1 MINLMNM
8 RVIKDKLSE
17 EAAVIVANDRVYWKC
32 YSEDCIEEIQ
42 ESPIEWL
49 NQPWG
54 VDRMSI
60 AIYANSCSKGFSVT
74 IGGDGNVVAIHG
86 HKKIRVIIT
95 GMENFVESE
104 DENALISVVED
115 YNYHNY
121 AHGKFLKK
129 ICGVLYDID
138 TSRYQLRISDNQMC
152 QIIVADAYRA
162 GIWDCWNESIVDQ
175 GDCQVHYLDDWF
187 PITEKFS
194 HKSNKSF

>member
-60 AIYANSCSKGFSVT
+60 AIYANSCSKGF
-74 IGGDGNVVAIHG
+74 
-86 HKKIRVIIT
+86 
-95 GMENFVESE
+95 
-104 DENALISVVED
+104 
-115 YNYHNY
+115 
-121 AHGKFLKK
+121 
-129 ICGVLYDID
+129 
-138 TSRYQLRISDNQMC
+138 
-152 QIIVADAYRA
+152 
-162 GIWDCWNESIVDQ
+162 
-175 GDCQVHYLDDWF
+175 
-187 PITEKFS
+187 P
-194 HKSNKSF
+194 

>member
-121 AHGKFLKK
+121 AHGKFLKRYAVY
-129 ICGVLYDID
+129 CTTLTHRDISSAYL
-138 TSRYQLRISDNQMC
+138 TIKCARLSLLTHIGQVFGTVGMKVSSIRG
-152 QIIVADAYRA
+152 IVR
-162 GIWDCWNESIVDQ
+162 
-175 GDCQVHYLDDWF
+175 L
-187 PITEKFS
+187 ITLTTGS
-194 HKSNKSF
+194 P